1 MSSRRVKIVA
11 GIVLSAVLVTSGAVI
26 IAQGNRP
33 RTEAVTGIFTGAP
46 VNAKQRVCEGA
57 DGAYLE
63 VRGHFSGAITSS
75 DPRLTGTLD
84 FMAEPALVNLTS
96 GLGTFRGRF
105 RISDPATGK
114 QTAQGE
120 FYTVVTEG
128 FLNHGFALGTL
139 MNAGSGAADSFFA
152 RFESTFDASLNVSGQ
167 FGGAGDARTPAVVQ
181 GGHCS
186 GPFMPVP

>member
-1 MSSRRVKIVA
+1 MSSRRVKTIA
-11 GIVLSAVLVTSGAVI
+11 GIVSCAIAVGGAAVL
-26 IAQGNRP
+26 AQGNRP
-33 RTEAVTGIFTGAP
+33 RTEPVAGVFSGSP

-63 VRGHFSGAITSS
+63 VRGHFSGAISSS

-84 FMAEPALVNLTS
+84 FMAEPALVNLTT

-128 FLNHGFALGTL
+128 FLNHGFALGTV
-139 MNAGSGAADSFFA
+139 MNTGGGAADSFVA
-152 RFESTFDASLNVSGQ
+152 RFQSTFDASLNVSGQ

-186 GPFMPVP
+186 GPFVAVP

>member
-1 MSSRRVKIVA
+1 MSSRRVKTVA
-11 GIVLSAVLVTSGAVI
+11 GIVLSAVLAAGHVI
-26 IAQGNRP
+26 VIAQGNRP
-33 RTEAVTGIFTGAP
+33 RTEPVTAVFTGSP
-46 VNAKQRVCEGA
+46 VNAQQRVCEGA

-75 DPRLTGTLD
+75 DPRLSGTLD
-84 FMAEPALVNLTS
+84 FMAEPALVNLTT

-105 RISDPATGK
+105 RISDPATGR
-114 QTAQGE
+114 QAAQGE

-128 FLNHGFALGTL
+128 FLNHGFALGTV
-139 MNAGSGAADSFFA
+139 MNAGSGAADSLFA

-167 FGGAGDARTPAVVQ
+167 FGGAADPRTPAVVQ

-186 GPFMPVP
+186 GPFAQVP

>member
-1 MSSRRVKIVA
+1 MSSRRAKIAA
-11 GIVLSAVLVTSGAVI
+11 GILFSAVLVTAGSVSR
-26 IAQGNRP
+26 AQGNLP
-33 RTEAVTGIFTGAP
+33 RTEPVTGVFTGAP
-46 VNAKQRVCEGA
+46 VNAKQRVCEGT

-63 VRGHFSGAITSS
+63 VRGHFSGAISSS

-84 FMAEPALVNLTS
+84 FMAEPALVNLTT

-120 FYTVVTEG
+120 FHTVVTEG
-128 FLNHGFALGTL
+128 FLNHGFALGTV
-139 MNAGSGAADSFFA
+139 MSTGGGAADSFVA
-152 RFESTFDASLNVSGQ
+152 RFQSTFDASLNVSGQ

-186 GPFMPVP
+186 GPFVAVP